1 MKLAGRAP
9 LLLIFLFALDGA
21 ALLMGASLLA
31 HPGPV
36 GEPEPAPQ
44 QTQKLTASAIQ
55 LERIVTPED
64 LLIPEDTRVSMYENV
79 ILQLIKTKKFQH
91 VYRSG
96 DRTAVDAPD
105 LVVLRLI
112 PEAFKP
118 GSQKKREVSTV
129 AGATSIKVKVQ
140 FISRE
145 GKVLLEKDVEG
156 KVRFYGEN
164 LRATS
169 DLAKKVATVVNESF
183 QI

>member
-1 MKLAGRAP
+1 M
-9 LLLIFLFALDGA
+9 FSFAASGA

-31 HPGPV
+31 QPGP
-36 GEPEPAPQ
+36 AAK

-55 LERIVTPED
+55 LERIVPPED

-96 DRTAVDAPD
+96 DRNATDAPD
-105 LVVLRLI
+105 LVILHLI
-112 PEAFKP
+112 PEAFKK
-118 GSQKKREVSTV
+118 GSQKEREVTTV
-129 AGATSIKVKVQ
+129 AGTTSIKVKVQ
-140 FISRE
+140 FTSRQ

-164 LRATS
+164 LRATY
-169 DLAKKVATVVNESF
+169 DLAKKVSALVNESF
-183 QI
+183 

>member
-1 MKLAGRAP
+1 M
-9 LLLIFLFALDGA
+9 FSFAASGA

-31 HPGPV
+31 QPGP
-36 GEPEPAPQ
+36 AAQ

-55 LERIVTPED
+55 LERIVPPED

-96 DRTAVDAPD
+96 DRNATDAPD
-105 LVVLRLI
+105 LVILHLI
-112 PEAFKP
+112 PEAFKK
-118 GSQKKREVSTV
+118 GSQKEREVTTV
-129 AGATSIKVKVQ
+129 AGTTSIKVKVQ
-140 FISRE
+140 FTSRQ

-164 LRATS
+164 LRATY
-169 DLAKKVATVVNESF
+169 DLAKKVSALVNESF
-183 QI
+183 

>member
-1 MKLAGRAP
+1 MSGSLGRIPIPAI
-9 LLLIFLFALDGA
+9 LSFALGGA
-21 ALLMGASLLA
+21 ALLMAQPARSGK
-31 HPGPV
+31 
-36 GEPEPAPQ
+36 PEPAPE

-55 LERIVTPED
+55 LERIVPPEG
-64 LLIPEDTRVSMYENV
+64 LLIPEDTRISMYENV

-96 DRTAVDAPD
+96 DRTAADAPD
-105 LVVLRLI
+105 LVILHLI

-118 GSQKKREVSTV
+118 GSQKEREVITI

-140 FISRE
+140 LTSRE

-164 LRATS
+164 LRATY
-169 DLAKKVATVVNESF
+169 DLAKKVAGVVKGSF
-183 QI
+183 